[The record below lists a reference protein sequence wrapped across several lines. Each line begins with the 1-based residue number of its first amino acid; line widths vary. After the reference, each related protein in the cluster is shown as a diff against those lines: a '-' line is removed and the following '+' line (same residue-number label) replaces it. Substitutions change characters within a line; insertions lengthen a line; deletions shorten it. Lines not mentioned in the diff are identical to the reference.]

1 MKQKV
6 YQAILMEP
14 VFYRI
19 EDGGVRCFLVEGDDR
34 AMLVDTG
41 FGDGDL
47 RAFAQTLTN
56 LPVFVVNTHAD
67 GNHTGCNGQF
77 EEIWMHPAEFDYY
90 TAKMRLSPPSLGR
103 VGPDGG
109 KADV

>member
-41 FGDGDL
+41 QYPCGWEPY
-47 RAFAQTLTN
+47 RVQR
-56 LPVFVVNTHAD
+56 PV
-67 GNHTGCNGQF
+67 
-77 EEIWMHPAEFDYY
+77 
-90 TAKMRLSPPSLGR
+90 
-103 VGPDGG
+103 
-109 KADV
+109 